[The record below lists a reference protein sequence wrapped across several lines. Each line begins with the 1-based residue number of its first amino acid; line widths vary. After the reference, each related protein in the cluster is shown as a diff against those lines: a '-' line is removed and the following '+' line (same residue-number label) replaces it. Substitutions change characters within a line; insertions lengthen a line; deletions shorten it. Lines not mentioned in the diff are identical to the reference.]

1 MKKVLLL
8 SLVALF
14 SATEAN
20 GQGTRILVQPT
31 CREHP
36 IVLDQAVPG
45 STDSLVLHTLR
56 FYLGHITLWRN
67 GATVWRDDT
76 YHLVDLEN
84 DPTRSLTLVTPP
96 DLDFDQLSFS
106 LGVDSL
112 TQSAGVLG
120 GDLDP
125 SKGMFWSW
133 QSGYINAKIEGFSR
147 KSPARRGTF
156 EWHLGGFRAPFSA
169 NQTVLL
175 AAKPQ
180 PNLSLIMDITT
191 LMERCNWS
199 TQHHIMSPG
208 PEAAALSAAL
218 AQAFRLY
225 AP

>member
-1 MKKVLLL
+1 MKQIILLGWM
-8 SLVALF
+8 ALLTT
-14 SATEAN
+14 TETIS
-20 GQGTRILVQPT
+20 QGTRILVQPT

-45 STDSLVLHTLR
+45 LGDSLVLHTLR
-56 FYLGHITLWRN
+56 FYLGRITFWRN
-67 GATVWRDDT
+67 GAAVWRDDT
-76 YHLVDLEN
+76 YHLVDLEHE
-84 DPTRSLTLVTPP
+84 PSRLLTLTTPP
-96 DLDFDQLSFS
+96 DLAFDQLSFS

-156 EWHLGGFRAPFSA
+156 EWHLGGFRAPFSSA
-169 NQTVLL
+169 QTVFL
-175 AAKPQ
+175 AATPQ
-180 PNLSLIMDITT
+180 PDFSLFMDISA
-191 LMERCNWS
+191 LMEHCTWD

-208 PEAAALSAAL
+208 PEATALSGAL
-218 AQAFRLY
+218 AQTFRLY

>member
-1 MKKVLLL
+1 MKKVLLFGL
-8 SLVALF
+8 IAF
-14 SATEAN
+14 FTATEATS
-20 GQGTRILVQPT
+20 QGTRILVQPT

-56 FYLGHITLWRN
+56 FYLGHITCWQN
-67 GATVWRDDT
+67 GAAVWRDET
-76 YHLVDLEN
+76 YHLVDMEN
-84 DPTRSLTLVTPP
+84 ESTRLLTLPTPP

-112 TQSAGVLG
+112 TQSAGVMG

-147 KSPARRGTF
+147 KNPARRGIF
-156 EWHLGGFRAPFSA
+156 EWHLGGYRAPFLA
-169 NQTVLL
+169 AQTVFL
-175 AAKPQ
+175 AATPR
-180 PNLSLIMDITT
+180 LHLTLTMDIAT
-191 LMERCNWS
+191 LLERCNWP

-208 PEAAALSAAL
+208 PEATAFSAAL
-218 AQAFRLY
+218 AQTFRLY